1 MRFKVDVEPFAS
13 CCFGVQDSSADDR
26 CGYPTPL
33 VITPDLRIQD
43 KSMIASVPSHI
54 DKADQ
59 GAIRQTSGDPAQAV
73 RLNLVPPAGYRAAII
88 SLDECHH
95 FRVRDG
101 LAPAVLDRL
110 GHAHI
115 LPAAA
120 EAAPRSAPDRAVA
133 SGDSRSL
140 AGNLRRRL
148 TCPAALVREFLPNP
162 PV

>member
-33 VITPDLRIQD
+33 VITPDLRVQE
-43 KSMIASVPSHI
+43 KSMIAPVPSHI

-59 GAIRQTSGDPAQAV
+59 DAIMQTGRDPSQAV
-73 RLNLVPPAGYRAAII
+73 RLNPVPPASYRAATMG
-88 SLDECHH
+88 LDEGHH

-101 LAPAVLDRL
+101 LAPAVLDRV

-120 EAAPRSAPDRAVA
+120 VARCVPDREVA

-148 TCPAALVREFLPNP
+148 TCPVALVREFLPNQP
-162 PV
+162 G